1 MLTAIF
7 STSGLRCSVMLELR
21 NISFTYG
28 QAESPVLN
36 NLSFALTEKRVG
48 IIGPNGCGKTTL
60 LHLLVGLL
68 APDTGELL
76 FYDRPVTTKN
86 DLRELRKEVGF
97 LFQSSDDQ
105 LFSPTVIEDV
115 AFGPL
120 NLGFSPEEARAI
132 ALETLGYLGLAGFE
146 DRITHRLSGG
156 EKKLVALAT
165 ILSMRPKVLLL
176 DEPTNNLDP
185 KTQSRL
191 IEILQDLDLHKIIIS
206 HDWDFLSHTTSVLY
220 KIDHGHIHRCEEDH
234 VHEHRHI
241 HKAGDHPHHHG
252 T

>member
-1 MLTAIF
+1 MI
-7 STSGLRCSVMLELR
+7 ELR
-21 NISFTYG
+21 NISYKYG
-28 QAESPVLN
+28 QAADPVLDD
-36 NLSFALTEKRVG
+36 LSFCIEDRRIG
-48 IIGPNGCGKTTL
+48 IIGSNGCGKTTL
-60 LHLLVGLL
+60 FQIMVGLL
-68 APDTGELL
+68 KPDNGELL
-76 FYDRPVTTKN
+76 FNGKTITSKD
-86 DLRELRKEVGF
+86 DLRALRKEVGF

-120 NLGFSPEEARAI
+120 NLGFPAKKAREI
-132 ALETLGYLGLAGFE
+132 AEETLNRLGLTGFE

-165 ILSMRPKVLLL
+165 ILAMRPKILLL

-185 KTQSRL
+185 KTRSRL
-191 IEILQDLDLHKIIIS
+191 IEILQGLDLHQIVIS

-220 KIDHGHIHRCEEDH
+220 KVEHGQMYRCEDDH
-234 VHEHRHI
+234 VHVHRHV
-241 HKAGDHPHHHG
+241 HKAGDHPHHHH

>member
-1 MLTAIF
+1 MI
-7 STSGLRCSVMLELR
+7 ELR
-21 NISFTYG
+21 NISYTFA
-28 QAESPVLN
+28 QAKSPVLN
-36 NLSFALTEKRVG
+36 NLSFAIEDKRIG

-60 LHLLVGLL
+60 LHLMVGLL
-68 APDTGELL
+68 NPDKGELR
-76 FYDRPVTTKN
+76 FDGKTVSTKA

-120 NLGFSPEEARAI
+120 NLGFSAKEAKDI
-132 ALETLGYLGLAGFE
+132 ALKTLDDLGLSGFE
-146 DRITHRLSGG
+146 ERITHRLSGG

-165 ILSMRPKVLLL
+165 ILAMRPKILLL

-185 KTQSRL
+185 KTRSHL
-191 IEILQDLDLHKIIIS
+191 IEILQGLDLYQIIIS
-206 HDWDFLSHTTSVLY
+206 HDWEFLSHTTSILY

-234 VHEHRHI
+234 VHVHRHL
-241 HKAGDHPHHHG
+241 HKAGEHPHHHDPL
-252 T
+252 

>member
-1 MLTAIF
+1 MI
-7 STSGLRCSVMLELR
+7 ELR
-21 NISFTYG
+21 NISYTFA
-28 QAESPVLN
+28 QAKSPVLD
-36 NLSFALTEKRVG
+36 NLSFAIEDKRIG

-60 LHLLVGLL
+60 LHLMVGLL
-68 APDTGELL
+68 TPDKGELL
-76 FYDRPVTTKN
+76 FDGEIVSTKD
-86 DLRELRKEVGF
+86 DLRALRKEVGF

-120 NLGFSPEEARAI
+120 NLGFSPQEAKKI
-132 ALETLGYLGLAGFE
+132 AMGTLEDLGLSGFE

-165 ILSMRPKVLLL
+165 ILAMRPKILLL

-185 KTQSRL
+185 KTRSHL
-191 IEILQDLDLHKIIIS
+191 IEILQGLDLCQVIIS
-206 HDWDFLSHTTSVLY
+206 HDWGFLSHTTSILY

-234 VHEHRHI
+234 VHVHRHL
-241 HKAGDHPHHHG
+241 HKAGDHPHQHDPL
-252 T
+252 

>member
-1 MLTAIF
+1 MI
-7 STSGLRCSVMLELR
+7 ELR
-21 NISFTYG
+21 NISYTFA
-28 QAESPVLN
+28 QAKSPVLD
-36 NLSFALTEKRVG
+36 NLSFAIEDKRIG

-60 LHLLVGLL
+60 LHLMVGLL
-68 APDTGELL
+68 TPDKGELL
-76 FYDRPVTTKN
+76 FDGEIVSTKD
-86 DLRELRKEVGF
+86 DLRALRKEVGF

-120 NLGFSPEEARAI
+120 NLGFSPQEAKKI
-132 ALETLGYLGLAGFE
+132 AMGTLEDLGLSGFE

-165 ILSMRPKVLLL
+165 ILAMRPKILLL

-185 KTQSRL
+185 KTRSHL
-191 IEILQDLDLHKIIIS
+191 IEILQGLDLCQVIIS
-206 HDWDFLSHTTSVLY
+206 HDWDFLSHTTSILY

-234 VHEHRHI
+234 VHVHRHL
-241 HKAGDHPHHHG
+241 HKAGDHPHQHDPL
-252 T
+252 

>member
-1 MLTAIF
+1 
-7 STSGLRCSVMLELR
+7 MLELR
-21 NISFTYG
+21 NIRYSYG
-28 QAESPVLN
+28 VADSPVLE

-48 IIGPNGCGKTTL
+48 IIGANGCGKTTL

-68 APDTGELL
+68 QPDSGELL
-76 FYDRPVTTKN
+76 FHGQPVSTKN
-86 DLRELRKEVGF
+86 ELRELRKEVGF

-120 NLGFSPEEARAI
+120 NLGFPPKQAREI
-132 ALETLGYLGLAGFE
+132 AMETLGYLGLTGFE

-165 ILSMRPKVLLL
+165 ILSMKPKVLLL

-191 IEILQDLDLHKIIIS
+191 IEILQGLDLHKIIIS

-220 KIDHGHIHRCEEDH
+220 KIEHGHIHRCEEDH
-234 VHEHRHI
+234 VHVHRHVHV
-241 HKAGDHPHHHG
+241 HKAGDQPHQHNP
-252 T
+252 

>member
-1 MLTAIF
+1 MI
-7 STSGLRCSVMLELR
+7 ELR
-21 NISFTYG
+21 DVSYTFA
-28 QAESPVLN
+28 QASEPILHQ
-36 NLSFALTEKRVG
+36 LSFAVQDKRVG

-60 LHLLVGLL
+60 LHLMVGLL
-68 APDTGELL
+68 TPDKGEVL
-76 FYDRPVTTKN
+76 FHGKPIATKD
-86 DLRELRKEVGF
+86 DLRALRKDVGF

-120 NLGFSPEEARAI
+120 NLGFSPAEARKI
-132 ALETLGYLGLAGFE
+132 ALKTLDNLGLTGFE

-165 ILSMRPKVLLL
+165 ILAMKPKMLLL

-185 KTQSRL
+185 KTRSHL
-191 IEILQDLDLHKIIIS
+191 IEILQGLDLYQIIIS
-206 HDWDFLSHTTSVLY
+206 HDWDFLSHTTSILY

-234 VHEHRHI
+234 VHVHRHV
-241 HKAGDHPHHHG
+241 HKAGDHPHHHHP
-252 T
+252 

>member
-1 MLTAIF
+1 MLK
-7 STSGLRCSVMLELR
+7 
-21 NISFTYG
+21 
-28 QAESPVLN
+28 LN
-36 NLSFALTEKRVG
+36 NVSYTYPQQTQPILHNLTFSITEKRTG
-48 IIGPNGCGKTTL
+48 IIGPNGSGKTTL

-68 APDTGELL
+68 TPDEGELL
-76 FYDRPVTTKN
+76 FYNKAVESKK
-86 DLRELRKEVGF
+86 DLRNLRKEVGF

-120 NLGFSPEEARAI
+120 NLGHPPKE
-132 ALETLGYLGLAGFE
+132 ALEIASATLKQIGLSGFE

-165 ILSMRPKVLLL
+165 ILSMHPKVLLL

-185 KTQSRL
+185 KTTSRL
-191 IEILQDLDLHKIIIS
+191 IEILESLDLNKVIIS

-234 VHEHRHI
+234 VHVHRHV
-241 HKAGDHPHHHG
+241 HKAGNHPHNHNL
-252 T
+252 

>member
-1 MLTAIF
+1 
-7 STSGLRCSVMLELR
+7 MLELR
-21 NISFTYG
+21 EISYRYP
-28 QAESPVLN
+28 QAETPILD
-36 NLSFALTEKRVG
+36 NLSFSLVDRRLG

-60 LHLLVGLL
+60 LQLMVGLL
-68 APDTGELL
+68 SADSGELL
-76 FYDRPVTTKN
+76 FHGKAVTTKE

-120 NLGFSPEEARAI
+120 NLGYSPKEARSI
-132 ALETLGYLGLAGFE
+132 AEKTLVQLGLDGFE

-165 ILSMRPKVLLL
+165 ILSMQPKILLL

-185 KTQSRL
+185 KTRSRL
-191 IEILQDLDLHKIIIS
+191 IDILKGLDLYQIIIS

-234 VHEHRHI
+234 VHVHRHV
-241 HKAGDHPHHHG
+241 HKAGDHPHHHHP
-252 T
+252 